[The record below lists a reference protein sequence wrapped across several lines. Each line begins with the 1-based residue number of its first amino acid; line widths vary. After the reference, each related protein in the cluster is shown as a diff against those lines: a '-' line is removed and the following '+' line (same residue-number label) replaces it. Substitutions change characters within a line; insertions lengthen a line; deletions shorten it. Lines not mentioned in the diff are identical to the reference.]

1 MPSRSS
7 TRRRLTADRKNPRPA
22 GVKDRLL
29 AVALDLFADRG
40 YDGVAVDEIVDAAG
54 VNKRMVYHY
63 FGSKE
68 GIYSAVLGQ
77 AYEGLRQSEEKFF
90 APNKQRAQPRRAV
103 RNLVALY
110 FEFLRSHPEFVR
122 LLLWENLQRGTHLG
136 QTGPAVTKSPM
147 LAHLQELLDAGTADG
162 SFRRGLDARQVL
174 VSLIGLCLIYFSN
187 RHTLAR
193 TVGLD
198 VSAPK
203 VMQSAIESTA
213 ALLLDGISR
222 HDRS

>member
-1 MPSRSS
+1 MPGIDLAVGYFNLETNCGGHMLFHHQLVPRGTAVTISREDCDRIALNHSMPS
-7 TRRRLTADRKNPRPA
+7 TLDPETLGPVVWTQQYRLP
-22 GVKDRLL
+22 L
-29 AVALDLFADRG
+29 
-40 YDGVAVDEIVDAAG
+40 EILS
-54 VNKRMVYHY
+54 HY
-63 FGSKE
+63 
-68 GIYSAVLGQ
+68 
-77 AYEGLRQSEEKFF
+77 
-90 APNKQRAQPRRAV
+90 APV
-103 RNLVALY
+103 
-110 FEFLRSHPEFVR
+110 
-122 LLLWENLQRGTHLG
+122 THLG

-198 VSAPK
+198 VSAPH

-222 HDRS
+222 HNRS